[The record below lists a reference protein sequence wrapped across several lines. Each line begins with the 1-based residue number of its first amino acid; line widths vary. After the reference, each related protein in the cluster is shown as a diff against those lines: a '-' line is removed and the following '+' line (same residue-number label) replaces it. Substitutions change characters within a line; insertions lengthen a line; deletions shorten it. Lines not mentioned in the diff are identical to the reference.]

1 MIRVLIVDNSP
12 LACSVTSYVLQNE
25 KDIDVVGYATDV
37 ETALAQ
43 IRTGGCDVVLV
54 SSSLRDNGALRLT
67 QTIVRTSLPAKILI
81 TGLPDIPEAILRY
94 IEVGAAGYV
103 LRDASVD
110 ELLHNVRTVHRNA
123 ALVSPQ
129 VAAAL
134 MSRIAELAGVHASA
148 TRVWNNQFTTL
159 TQREREVLNLIRRG
173 LSNQEIAKSLTIET
187 GTVKNH
193 VHNIL
198 KKLNVSSR
206 RDAVAHLAALETTG
220 LAQPV
225 LLS

>member
-1 MIRVLIVDNSP
+1 MIRVLIVDNSH

-25 KDIDVVGYATDV
+25 KDIEVIGHATNVD
-37 ETALAQ
+37 EALVQVRA
-43 IRTGGCDVVLV
+43 GGCDVALV
-54 SSSLRDNGALRLT
+54 NSTLRDNGALRLT
-67 QTIVRTSLPAKILI
+67 QMVVRTTLPVRILI
-81 TGLPDIPEAILRY
+81 TGLPDLPEAILRY
-94 IEVGAAGYV
+94 IEIGAAGYV

-110 ELLHNVRTVHRNA
+110 ELLKNVRTVHRHA
-123 ALVSPQ
+123 ALISPQ

-134 MSRIAELAGVHASA
+134 MSRVAELAGVHASA

-173 LSNQEIAKSLTIET
+173 LSNQEIARSLTIET

-220 LAQPV
+220 LTQPA
-225 LLS
+225 LLA